1 MCRSLNDINSLR
13 PITNQKDGNIIKS
26 KIVEHIKSF
35 QFEDSYI
42 NNSDLKILEYSENVY
57 HSLTLDNF
65 SDNRFFTTEA
75 VPNVSGYQISRK
87 FTNEFNPWDY
97 HLTFN
102 KEFSGSNDSRII
114 EESHHAQGCSTCN
127 QHGKLRCYA
136 CNGAGENTCSN
147 CYGKGQLRCSNCDGK
162 GETRCF
168 WCSGKGTKTKTEYRN
183 GQSYST
189 QERCSHCSGRGN
201 NPCSSCRGGYVNCST
216 CSATGKV
223 ACYVCMSSGEITC
236 HTCEGYKTLDNYFI
250 VNSTFKDQ
258 SQELIIS
265 QPSAGYNLSKAVSNN
280 FQISNL
286 LLELIEPR
294 FKNGHFESLNS
305 NKSYSTIV
313 EFFNFIETPF
323 SKLIKSRLAVFEN
336 TYNRIKYEF
345 YGEKYDIFFD
355 KNFQNYYYNGRKP
368 SDQYEID
375 LLKRLI
381 QEVKSNS
388 LIEAKTTLEKF
399 SQSNFLNI
407 GEQKI
412 VDSISYTENIYE
424 AVDLY
429 TQRKYTG
436 SENIIKNLPDERT
449 KLSDVKTLRRYLNR
463 TYFFNT
469 TIFWLASLI
478 PLGYLILN
486 PQLNLNQYV
495 TGQAGILFSSFALF
509 IICLSNIP
517 FKNIHFSRYVIVCI
531 NLIICGLITVKVS
544 QPIPTSYSAAID
556 STKSIA
562 KREDTTKNIILQST
576 QDSAKIISDTTI
588 KQDSLNAASKSQV
601 SNIDTTATT
610 PNSDNRNKDPKLSF
624 KNYYQSVLEKYNKN
638 IQNYQHD
645 AGAYD
650 DMGRMKFE
658 LQDYQGA
665 ITDYNKS
672 ISINPKWNSKMAY
685 VDRAIAKAKIQDYK
699 GAIEDYNK
707 VDAHNYS
714 VVNYN
719 RADAKFELHDY
730 QGAIADYDEVLK
742 GITESN
748 PNDYLRHYLAELY
761 QKRGLA
767 KHQIGINDGACS
779 DWKKA
784 FEFGS
789 KDAGDEISK
798 FCN

>member
-1 MCRSLNDINSLR
+1 MCRSLNDINSLQ

-26 KIVEHIKSF
+26 KIVEHIKTF

-42 NNSDLKILEYSENVY
+42 NNSGLKILEYSENVY

-147 CYGKGQLRCSNCDGK
+147 CYGKGQLRCSNCDGR

-250 VNSTFKDQ
+250 VNTAFKDQ

-313 EFFNFIETPF
+313 EFFNFVETPF

-345 YGEKYDIFFD
+345 YGETYDIFFD

-412 VDSISYTENIYE
+412 VDSISFTENIYE

-429 TQRKYTG
+429 SQKKYTG
-436 SENIIKNLPDERT
+436 SENIIKNLPEERT
-449 KLSDVKTLRRYLNR
+449 KLSDVKTLKRYLNR

-469 TIFWLASLI
+469 TVFWLVSLI
-478 PLGYLILN
+478 PLGYLILT
-486 PQLNLNQYV
+486 PHLQINQYIN
-495 TGQAGILFSSFALF
+495 GQGAILFSLFALF
-509 IICLSNIP
+509 LIYLTNIH
-517 FKNIHFSRYVIVCI
+517 FKNINFSRYVIVCI
-531 NLIICGLITVKVS
+531 NLIICGLIAVKFPQQQALSNYSSIDSANSSLKTQDTIKNTDQSKRDTITPAQTVEEGSTLSFDNDSSLNNGNPILPEMKMDNSPLWLDGTKFFEDENGSWICSVNISSNKDVTIKFFPGNRNNSYQNKS
-544 QPIPTSYSAAID
+544 QPREMYSGIIQDNKIKIFYKAKFSTTFFKYINGELLNMNNEGQYNRYKETTSNTDASSTINSTYMVTTPKAFFYNSPAD
-556 STKSIA
+556 STLRKGYLLNGEIVTAEKDSIGFIYV
-562 KREDTTKNIILQST
+562 EFT
-576 QDSAKIISDTTI
+576 
-588 KQDSLNAASKSQV
+588 
-601 SNIDTTATT
+601 
-610 PNSDNRNKDPKLSF
+610 NKDTKKTSKGWIKLAC
-624 KNYYQSVLEKYNKN
+624 LNKMN
-638 IQNYQHD
+638 
-645 AGAYD
+645 
-650 DMGRMKFE
+650 
-658 LQDYQGA
+658 
-665 ITDYNKS
+665 
-672 ISINPKWNSKMAY
+672 
-685 VDRAIAKAKIQDYK
+685 
-699 GAIEDYNK
+699 
-707 VDAHNYS
+707 
-714 VVNYN
+714 
-719 RADAKFELHDY
+719 
-730 QGAIADYDEVLK
+730 
-742 GITESN
+742 
-748 PNDYLRHYLAELY
+748 
-761 QKRGLA
+761 
-767 KHQIGINDGACS
+767 
-779 DWKKA
+779 
-784 FEFGS
+784 
-789 KDAGDEISK
+789 
-798 FCN
+798 